1 MTLRKLALVLVASLS
16 LAACG
21 GGAAEEHGGEHGGHH
36 GEHGGGGEHHAALP
50 PALDAFHDVLA
61 PAWHSE
67 PGATRSTEACTAAPT
82 LRERAGTVQSDAAPE
97 GVDAAAWT
105 EATAALIANTEA
117 LVATCAEQGA
127 DGEAKLSAVHEAFHA
142 LVEQV
147 RGGH

>member
-1 MTLRKLALVLVASLS
+1 MNLRKLAQVVVSLS

-21 GGAAEEHGGEHGGHH
+21 GGAAEEHSGAHGGNH
-36 GEHGGGGEHHAALP
+36 GANGGGGEQHAALP
-50 PALDAFHDVLA
+50 PTLDAFHDVLA

-67 PGATRSTEACTAAPT
+67 PGATRSTEACTAAPS
-82 LRERAGTVQSDAAPE
+82 LRERAAVVQSDAAPE

-105 EATAALIANTEA
+105 EATAALVANTDA

-127 DGEAKLSAVHEAFHA
+127 DGEARLAAVHEAFHA

>member
-1 MTLRKLALVLVASLS
+1 MNLRKLALVLVASLS

-21 GGAAEEHGGEHGGHH
+21 GGAAEEHVGPPGGQH
-36 GEHGGGGEHHAALP
+36 GEYGGGGEHDAALP
-50 PALDAFHDVLA
+50 ATLDAFHDVLA

-67 PGATRSTEACTAAPT
+67 PGATRSTAACTAAPS

-105 EATAALIANTEA
+105 EATAALVSTSDA

-127 DGEAKLSAVHEAFHA
+127 DGEAKLGAVHEAFHA
-142 LVEQV
+142 LLEQV